1 MAIKSN
7 VTTPLRKETYKHLQL
22 NAGVTLANFDISS
35 YATADAL
42 KTALAAAIQDE
53 TKLLGATRGGGTC
66 TITREI
72 RQVEADGVRSR
83 FKGSEIVDSADAY
96 LSETLI
102 EVTPEHLKAVLGN
115 VDINDDVP
123 GHVVMTMR
131 TAFDD
136 EDYLDSLVWVGD
148 TSEGFVAIELL
159 NALNTADFTF
169 TFADKN
175 EGTVNAE
182 FHAHQE
188 DVDDNETL
196 PIKFH
201 FFEPSGSLGSI
212 TLSSA
217 AGTNVGGTKLTKDK
231 TAASGQKYVYKI
243 GTSSAAPSIA
253 YHEKADYSW
262 TEWDGT
268 SDIDVGVDA
277 NGKKITVAIV
287 DGYGKAQL
295 SGNCVLTV
303 KTA

>member
-7 VTTPLRKETYKHLQL
+7 VTTPLRKETYKNLQL
-22 NAGVTLANFDISS
+22 NAGLTLVNFDLSS

-53 TKLLGATRGGGTC
+53 TKLLGASRGGGTL

-96 LSETLI
+96 LSQTLI
-102 EVTPEHLKAVLGN
+102 EITPDHLKAVLGN
-115 VDINDDVP
+115 VDIDDTVP

-131 TAFDD
+131 TAF
-136 EDYLDSLVWVGD
+136 EDTDYIDSIVWIGD

-175 EGTVNAE
+175 EGTVNVE
-182 FHAHQE
+182 YHAHQE
-188 DVDDNETL
+188 DVNDNEEL
-196 PIKFH
+196 PCKIH
-201 FFEPSGSLGSI
+201 FFDPAGTLGEL
-212 TLSSA
+212 TVTSA
-217 AGTNVGGTKLTKDK
+217 AGTNVGGTKLTL
-231 TAASGQKYVYKI
+231 TNTLAAGQKYVYKV
-243 GTSSAAPSIA
+243 GTSGAAPSIA
-253 YHEKADYSW
+253 YHEKADYTW
-262 TEWDGT
+262 TQWDGS
-268 SDIDVGVDA
+268 SDIAVGVDA
-277 NGKKITVAIV
+277 NSKKATLAVV
-287 DGYGKAQL
+287 DSFGKAVK
-295 SGNCVLTV
+295 SGSFTLTV